1 MSDRKTIELPLEV
14 RDVVWMNVKQTMPER
29 LMKPMEFTVV
39 SMQIT
44 ENKQCE
50 RKHTYRLSSN
60 EIGDY
65 LKSISVEDI
74 GKTVFRTKE
83 EAEEAYK
90 DYWYKRGERLYFDGK
105 CADCPKCKIKSTF
118 RGRCEL
124 LGELVGMNCDCLN
137 IVSDVY

>member
-1 MSDRKTIELPLEV
+1 MSNRKTIELPLEV

-44 ENKQCE
+44 ENKQRE

-60 EIGDY
+60 EVSDY

-83 EAEEAYK
+83 EAENGYNE
-90 DYWYKRGERLYFDGK
+90 YWNKRGERLYFDGK
-105 CADCPKCKIKSTF
+105 CADCPEYKRKTALY
-118 RGRCEL
+118 GRCKS
-124 LGELVGMNCDCLN
+124 LGELIGANCDCFN
-137 IVSDVY
+137 IVSDVC